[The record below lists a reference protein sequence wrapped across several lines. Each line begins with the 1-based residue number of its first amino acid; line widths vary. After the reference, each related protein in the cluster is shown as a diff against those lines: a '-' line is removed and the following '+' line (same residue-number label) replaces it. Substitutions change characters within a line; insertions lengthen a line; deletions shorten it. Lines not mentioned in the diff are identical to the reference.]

1 MEQSRKEHRLSLF
14 AMLLS
19 IILPGLGQVY
29 LRRARMGL
37 IFLFGVLTGFG
48 IVYLNSWPVQSWRDL
63 TNFREAKDI
72 LESQKTKEGIKLN
85 PQKLKEALENI
96 EDKPHQ
102 ELLKIKDKQL
112 MLRPKWWFKVTGLTQ
127 FVLFWLLS
135 IADALM
141 GQQGFNRRA
150 FRKKLSDFTK
160 NIIPRKKISRNL
172 LLHLVFKLSKLFQYR
187 FYLCLDPFELVT
199 ADLPPR

>member
-1 MEQSRKEHRLSLF
+1 MEHSRKEHKLSLF

-29 LRRARMGL
+29 LRRAKIGF
-37 IFLFGVLTGFG
+37 IFLFGVLIGFG
-48 IVYLNSWPVQSWRDL
+48 IIYLNSWPVQSWKDL

-85 PQKLKEALENI
+85 PQKLKEVLENI

-102 ELLKIKDKQL
+102 ELLKIKDKQV

-127 FVLFWLLS
+127 FVFFWLLS
-135 IADALM
+135 IIDALM
-141 GQQGFNRRA
+141 GKQGFNKRA
-150 FRKKLSDFTK
+150 FKRKIKRLH
-160 NIIPRKKISRNL
+160 KKY
-172 LLHLVFKLSKLFQYR
+172 HSK
-187 FYLCLDPFELVT
+187 EES
-199 ADLPPR
+199 

>member
-63 TNFREAKDI
+63 TNFREAKEI

-150 FRKKLSDFTK
+150 FRKK
-160 NIIPRKKISRNL
+160 IER
-172 LLHLVFKLSKLFQYR
+172 LHKRYHS
-187 FYLCLDPFELVT
+187 EEEN
-199 ADLPPR
+199 

>member
-1 MEQSRKEHRLSLF
+1 
-14 AMLLS
+14 MLLS

-29 LRRARMGL
+29 LRRARMGV

-63 TNFREAKDI
+63 TNFREAKEI

-150 FRKKLSDFTK
+150 FRKKIERLH
-160 NIIPRKKISRNL
+160 KKYHSEEEN
-172 LLHLVFKLSKLFQYR
+172 
-187 FYLCLDPFELVT
+187 
-199 ADLPPR
+199 

>member
-29 LRRARMGL
+29 LRRARMGV

-63 TNFREAKDI
+63 TNFREAKEI

-102 ELLKIKDKQL
+102 QLLKIKDKQL

-150 FRKKLSDFTK
+150 FRKKIERLH
-160 NIIPRKKISRNL
+160 KKYHSEEEN
-172 LLHLVFKLSKLFQYR
+172 
-187 FYLCLDPFELVT
+187 
-199 ADLPPR
+199 

>member
-29 LRRARMGL
+29 LRRARMGV

-63 TNFREAKDI
+63 TNFREAKEI

-150 FRKKLSDFTK
+150 FRKK
-160 NIIPRKKISRNL
+160 IER
-172 LLHLVFKLSKLFQYR
+172 LHKRYHS
-187 FYLCLDPFELVT
+187 EEEN
-199 ADLPPR
+199 

>member
-1 MEQSRKEHRLSLF
+1 MEQSRQEHRLSLF

-29 LRRARMGL
+29 LRRARMGV

-63 TNFREAKDI
+63 TNFREAKEI

-150 FRKKLSDFTK
+150 FRKKIERLH
-160 NIIPRKKISRNL
+160 KKYHSEEEN
-172 LLHLVFKLSKLFQYR
+172 
-187 FYLCLDPFELVT
+187 
-199 ADLPPR
+199 